1 MKKIL
6 FLFVVFVVTV
16 FAKVDYSAMSTEELL
31 AMMGYVSPKN
41 RSKFETEL
49 KSRVK
54 NMNSKERKI
63 YFRNL
68 KKVSK

>member
-41 RSKFETEL
+41 RNKFETEL

-54 NMNSKERKI
+54 NMNSKEKKI

>member
-31 AMMGYVSPKN
+31 AMMGYVSPQN

-54 NMNSKERKI
+54 NMNSKEKKI
-63 YFRNL
+63 YFKNL